1 MAQSLVR
8 HQRWHQEDMLEWAL
22 PKGESKKDVVF
33 GICGEKYTAR
43 RDKMTKTH
51 FPKKTSWTVIY

>member
-1 MAQSLVR
+1 M
-8 HQRWHQEDMLEWAL
+8 AL